1 MMHALNMLYFFNWS
15 NERNPGQMLQV
26 GKHMQIDVQFLIAIA
41 CLFIDGL
48 LWKYVAA
55 NYVVMSNPSKKLPS
69 KLLDESP
76 VFKDVH

>member
-1 MMHALNMLYFFNWS
+1 
-15 NERNPGQMLQV
+15 
-26 GKHMQIDVQFLIAIA
+26 MQIDVQFLIAIA